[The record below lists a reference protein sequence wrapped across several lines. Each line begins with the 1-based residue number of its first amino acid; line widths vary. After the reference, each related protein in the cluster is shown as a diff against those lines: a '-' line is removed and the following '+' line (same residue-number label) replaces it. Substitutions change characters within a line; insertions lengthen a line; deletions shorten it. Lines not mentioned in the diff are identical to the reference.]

1 MTALLAGAAFLVGLP
16 LLLDLVPALD
26 DVRLLDVPV
35 SWLAVAVL
43 PWPVLAG
50 LAWWQLRRAEDAEI
64 AATSSREGRPVIAL
78 AVVPVLLATLLIGA
92 RGVAAMRTTSDF
104 LVASRRISPA
114 FNAAAVSGEY
124 LSAASF
130 LGIAGLVVKGGVGA
144 LWYPVGF
151 TAGYLL
157 MLTLVAAPMRRTGAL
172 TVPDFAEARLGSPLL
187 RRLCAVVVL
196 VIGCLYLVPQFTA
209 AGQVLTLVSGAP
221 YWVGVVVAG
230 GVVSVTLALGGM
242 RAATY
247 VQAFQFLLKLLL
259 FIVPAVW
266 LLVARARRCA
276 TRRCTRWSSPASAG
290 PPPSTSPSTP
300 AWRSPSR
307 SRCGSTAPPPCR
319 STPGPHTAQAGARW
333 EFPAGAAVPRIDG
346 AAVPGSPAWQRP
358 LLSTGSAEAGSS
370 GHSLLGTWSV
380 LVATALG
387 TMGLPHVLV
396 RFHTSP
402 DGRSAR
408 RTAAITVALLGT
420 FYLFPAVYGLLGAV
434 LLPELY
440 LSGATDTVVVA
451 LPLRVDPGWP
461 GALFTALSPRAPSP
475 RSSRRRSGCCWRCR
489 ARVAHDLVPATL
501 RRLRLTPL
509 AAAAAIVL
517 LALPAARIDVGALV
531 TSAFAVAASTFCPL
545 LVLGIWWRGLT
556 TRGARWWG
564 WPSGWSAR
572 RGSWRRAWSPA
583 SIRASPRCCSP
594 SPRCGRYRWR
604 SRRWSWS
611 RCAGSAAGGCG
622 VGDAARCTS
631 TRRRRGPRP

>member
-1 MTALLAGAAFLVGLP
+1 M
-16 LLLDLVPALD
+16 
-26 DVRLLDVPV
+26 
-35 SWLAVAVL
+35 
-43 PWPVLAG
+43 
-50 LAWWQLRRAEDAEI
+50 
-64 AATSSREGRPVIAL
+64 IAL
-78 AVVPVLLATLLIGA
+78 AVVPVVLATLLIGA

-104 LVASRRISPA
+104 LVASRRVSPA

-157 MLTLVAAPMRRTGAL
+157 MLTLVAAPLRRTGAL

-187 RRLCAVVVL
+187 RKLCAVVVL

-266 LLVARARRCA
+266 LLVTVGPAVRTQALHPVEFTRFAQA
-276 TRRCTRWSSPASAG
+276 TPVDFTLDTRLVLTEPVAVAIDG
-290 PPPSTSPSTP
+290 HPPVQLE
-300 AWRSPSR
+300 
-307 SRCGSTAPPPCR
+307 
-319 STPGPHTAQAGARW
+319 PGAHTAKAGARW
-333 EFPAGAAVPRIDG
+333 EFPAGGAVPRIEG
-346 AAVPGSPAWQRP
+346 AAVPGSPTWQRP
-358 LLSTGSAEAGSS
+358 LLDARSD
-370 GHSLLGTWSV
+370 GHALLGTWSV

-420 FYLFPAVYGLLGAV
+420 FYLFPPVYGLLGAA

-440 LSGATDTVVVA
+440 LSGTTDTVVVA
-451 LPLRVDPGWP
+451 LPSRVDPGWP
-461 GALFTALSPRAPSP
+461 GDLFTALLTAGAFAAFLATSLGLLLAV
-475 RSSRRRSGCCWRCR
+475 SG
-489 ARVAHDLVPATL
+489 AVAHDLVPATL

-509 AAAAAIVL
+509 VAAAVIAL

-531 TSAFAVAASTFCPL
+531 TSGFAVAASTFCPL

-556 TRGARWWG
+556 AKGALVG
-564 WPSGWSAR
+564 MVVGLVSSA
-572 RGSWRRAWSPA
+572 GVM
-583 SIRASPRCCSP
+583 
-594 SPRCGRYRWR
+594 
-604 SRRWSWS
+604 
-611 RCAGSAAGGCG
+611 AAGLVAGLGPG
-622 VGDAARCTS
+622 VPALLLAQPALWSVPLAFTTMVVVSLRGTPPAGAASAMLRLHLDETAPV
-631 TRRRRGPRP
+631 TAPGRAGP